1 MVTPGGPRGK
11 TGRLADVSGPV
22 ALVGAGAFLPEMAA
36 FDAGLLATTN
46 RRRPRVVIVPTAAF
60 AEGGTDHAGWAARGI
75 EHFGALGA
83 EVEAIPV
90 LDRTVAADASAAQAI
105 GEADVLYLAGGEPG
119 PMLEVLAGSSVWAAI
134 VDAHA
139 RGAVIAGCSGG
150 AMALVDRVMGMR
162 GGRLPWPLRWRDG
175 LGVAEGIAVLP
186 GYDRMPEPLAALVA
200 LQAPRGTAVV
210 GIDEGTAIVGRGGTW
225 RVHGRARV
233 TVWRGRR
240 RERLRDGDVFR
251 A

>member
-1 MVTPGGPRGK
+1 M
-11 TGRLADVSGPV
+11 SGPV

-36 FDAGLLATTN
+36 FDADLLATTG

-60 AEGGTDHAGWAARGI
+60 AEGMEEHLRWAERGI

-83 EVEAIPV
+83 EVEAMAV
-90 LDRTVAADASAAQAI
+90 LDRASADDGSSAQAI
-105 GEADVLYLAGGEPG
+105 GEADLVYLAGGAPEA
-119 PMLEVLAGSSVWAAI
+119 MLEALTGSAVWAAI
-134 VDAHA
+134 VAAHA

-150 AMALVDRVMGMR
+150 AMALVDRVMALR
-162 GGRLPWPLRWRDG
+162 GGLLPWPLRWRDG
-175 LGVAEGIAVLP
+175 LAVVEGIAVLP
-186 GYDRMPEPLAALVA
+186 GYDRMPEPLAALLA

-210 GIDEGTAIVGRGGTW
+210 GIDEGTAIVGRDGSW
-225 RVHGRARV
+225 QVHGPARV

-240 RERLRDGDVFR
+240 RERLRAGDVFR

>member
-1 MVTPGGPRGK
+1 MVTLVGPGGK
-11 TGRLADVSGPV
+11 TGRLGHVSGPV

-36 FDAGLLATTN
+36 FDAALLATTK
-46 RRRPRVVIVPTAAF
+46 RRRPRVVIVPTATF
-60 AEGGTDHAGWAARGI
+60 ADDRTDHARWAARGI

-90 LDRTVAADASAAQAI
+90 LDRTVAADAFAAQMI
-105 GEADVLYLAGGEPG
+105 GEADAIYLSGGEPG
-119 PMLEVLAGSSVWAAI
+119 PMLEVLAGSAVWAAI

-139 RGAVIAGCSGG
+139 RGAVLAGCSGG

-162 GGRLPWPLRWRDG
+162 AGRLPWPLRWRDG
-175 LGVAEGIAVLP
+175 LAVVEGIAVLP
-186 GYDRMPEPLAALVA
+186 GYDRMPEPLAILLA

-210 GIDEGTAIVGRGGTW
+210 GIDEGTAIVGRDGSW
-225 RVHGRARV
+225 RVHGPARV

-240 RERLRDGDVFR
+240 RERLQAGDVFR